1 MKSWLKLSS
10 LVATL
15 ALLAACSSGL
25 QQDMPLNSE
34 EGSLTT
40 QATVVTSSV
49 PDSASDAEE
58 DNDGRVGLSSTILE
72 LGYKNPSTS
81 QKQTVGLRF
90 ANINVPKG
98 ATVTDARIE
107 FTAPLDRT
115 ETTSLKI
122 YGNNVANAKAFLAGS
137 NDITSRAKTKAFV
150 DWEPGTWT
158 AERKYASP
166 NLASIVGEISSRPD
180 WVKGAAMAFVIS
192 GTGYRKAYAYEAPG
206 AHQPV
211 LRVYYESPTTNP
223 PPTDPPPPT
232 NPPPSTDTNPNCY
245 TTGTYATTI
254 NEPLRTLTTRHKY
267 GNLKNST
274 LTKNSARV
282 DASKLIVKRN
292 HTRNT
297 KGDIALEVSD
307 NTGTG
312 RLCIRGGTYN
322 PNIQVDASW
331 EPDFHSDPSIY
342 LYNSPNTTIENVAI
356 IRGGDAFTLKE
367 GNNNTTIRDSYIYR
381 AGDDVVENDRKSAN
395 LVVDDILADSAYTG
409 FSCQHEVPFNGTR
422 VEWTIKNSL
431 IGLRREKGAVDGQ
444 KPIKLWKW
452 NKGSYDKQGRT
463 NCRVTF
469 QDNVIL
475 VARPSGD
482 LVIDP
487 ATYGIIKK
495 PGDGEYVSDS
505 PIHYEACRGHQNTIV
520 YTGPT
525 NTSTGA
531 KYYKQ
536 LQAEVGRHPEC
547 FKLTTDYN
555 VWKNA
560 RTAWFNRHLDFKAK
574 YGDEAGKFINSE
586 N

>member
-245 TTGTYATTI
+245 ITGTYAATVT
-254 NEPLRTLTTRHKY
+254 ETLHTVTDKY
-267 GNLKNST
+267 RRPVSSLTVST
-274 LTKNSARV
+274 RV
-282 DASKLIVKRN
+282 DASKLTVQRN
-292 HTRNT
+292 HKR
-297 KGDIALEVSD
+297 GSLDHDIAMEISNNKVD
-307 NTGTG
+307 

-322 PNIQVDASW
+322 PNIQVDAPW
-331 EPDFHSDPSIY
+331 QEDFHINPSIY
-342 LYNSPNTTIENVAI
+342 LYKSPNTTIENVAI
-356 IRGGDAFTLKE
+356 FRGADAFTLKE
-367 GNNNTTIRDSYIYR
+367 GNNNVTIRDSYVYR
-381 AGDDVVENDRKSAN
+381 AGDDVIENDRRSAN
-395 LVVDDILADSAYTG
+395 MVVDDILADSAYTG
-409 FSCQHEVPFNGTR
+409 FSCQSEVAFNGTR
-422 VEWTIKNSL
+422 VEWTVKNSL

-444 KPIKLWKW
+444 KPIKLWKF
-452 NKGSYDKQGRT
+452 NQASYDKQGRT
-463 NCRVTF
+463 NCRVKF

-475 VARPSGD
+475 IARPNSL

-487 ATYGIIKK
+487 ATYKLIVE
-495 PGDGEYVSDS
+495 PGKGQYVSDS
-505 PIHYEACRGHQNTIV
+505 PLHYEACSGHQNTIV

-525 NTSTGA
+525 NTSAGA

-536 LQAEVGRHPEC
+536 LQAEVSRHPEC

-560 RTAWFNRHLDFKAK
+560 RTDWFNRHLDFKAK
-574 YGDEAGKFINSE
+574 YGDETGKFINSE